1 MVRDTPPTTVFPTDG
16 PIPADAMVGRVR
28 DVARLAEAIRQG
40 SNQIVGGPRRT
51 GKTTV
56 CRAAVS
62 SLAAAGHYTV
72 SIDLFEL
79 NDLAE
84 LADIVVRRAVANRP
98 ALRRAISQVRG
109 VGRSA
114 RDLLVLAPVLRLR
127 QELGTEIDLAFG
139 ARGAA
144 VSAESRFDAALAF
157 VCRLAEVDGK
167 RLVLYVDE
175 AQELGEH
182 NHPFGDPDRITK
194 RMRSIL
200 QDAPHVVTLFS
211 GSQEHLLRD
220 LFTPRQRA
228 FYGWAGWMRLGAIT
242 ADEWGAGLRPR
253 FARIGLSVTATG
265 LGRLVG
271 MGEGHPRTTMLLAQ
285 QASIEAVLEGTTTVD
300 DAVVELGWQ
309 RAMAADYALHQEI
322 GVELRAMGR
331 HVPRVAR
338 RIAQGLGPYSRGDE
352 RQYTPASVAR
362 AVEVLARS
370 GLIEQR
376 GAKGRGG
383 WVVIDPL
390 IRRFLAGV

>member
-1 MVRDTPPTTVFPTDG
+1 MPPTTVFPTDG
-16 PIPADAMVGRVR
+16 PIPADAMVGRTR
-28 DVARLAEAIRQG
+28 DVARLAEALRQG

-56 CRAAVS
+56 CRAAVR

-72 SIDLFEL
+72 GVDLFEL
-79 NDLAE
+79 GDLNE
-84 LADIVVRRAVANRP
+84 LADIVVRKAVANRP
-98 ALRRAISQVRG
+98 ALRRAIRQMRVI
-109 VGRSA
+109 GRSA
-114 RDLLVLAPVLRLR
+114 RDLLVLAPVLRLH
-127 QELGTEIDLAFG
+127 QELGMEIDIAFG
-139 ARGAA
+139 ARGTA
-144 VSAESRFDAALAF
+144 VPAEKRFDAALEF

-175 AQELGEH
+175 VQELGER

-211 GSQEHLLRD
+211 GSQEHLLAD

-228 FYGWAGWMRLGAIT
+228 FYGWAGWMRLGTIA
-242 ADEWGAGLRPR
+242 ADEWAAGLRPR
-253 FARIGLSVTATG
+253 FGRIGLSITETA
-265 LGRLVG
+265 LDRLVAR
-271 MGEGHPRTTMLLAQ
+271 GECHPRSTMLLAQ
-285 QASIEAVLEGTTTVD
+285 QASIEAVLDGTTTVD
-300 DAVVELGWQ
+300 DALVEIGWQ

-338 RIAQGLGPYSRGDE
+338 RIAQGLGPYGQSGD
-352 RQYTPASVAR
+352 QQGGPAGVAR
-362 AVEVLARS
+362 AIEALARS

-376 GAKGRGG
+376 GARGRGG
-383 WVVIDPL
+383 WVVMDPL
-390 IRRFLAGV
+390 IRHFLARA

>member
-1 MVRDTPPTTVFPTDG
+1 MIRDMPPTTVFPTDG
-16 PIPADAMVGRVR
+16 PIPAASMVGRAR
-28 DVARLAEAIRQG
+28 DVTHLIEALRQG

-51 GKTTV
+51 GKTTA

-62 SLAAAGHYTV
+62 SLTAAGHYTV
-72 SIDLFEL
+72 SVDLFEL
-79 NDLAE
+79 GDLTE
-84 LADIVVRRAVANRP
+84 FADIIIRKTVANRP
-98 ALRRAISQVRG
+98 PIRRAIGQMRLI
-109 VGRSA
+109 GRSA
-114 RDLLVLAPVLRLR
+114 RDLLVLAPVLRLH
-127 QELGTEIDLAFG
+127 QELGMEIDVAFG
-139 ARGAA
+139 AGGAA
-144 VSAESRFDAALAF
+144 VPAEERLDTALKFA
-157 VCRLAEVDGK
+157 CRLAEVDGK

-175 AQELGEH
+175 AQELGER

-228 FYGWAGWMRLGAIT
+228 FYGWAGWTRLGPIT
-242 ADEWGAGLRPR
+242 ADEWGAGLRQR
-253 FARIGLSVTATG
+253 FGPVGLGITETG
-265 LGRLVG
+265 LERLVG
-271 MGEGHPRTTMLLAQ
+271 RGEGHPRSTMLLAQ

-338 RIAQGLGPYSRGDE
+338 RIAEGLGPYGQSED
-352 RQYTPASVAR
+352 RQNTPASVAR
-362 AVEVLARS
+362 AVDVLARS

>member
-1 MVRDTPPTTVFPTDG
+1 MARTTPPTTAFPTDG
-16 PIPADAMVGRVR
+16 PIPAGAMVGRAQ
-28 DVARLAEAIRQG
+28 DVAHLVEALRQG

-56 CRAAVS
+56 CRAALR

-72 SIDLFEL
+72 DIDLFGLGDL
-79 NDLAE
+79 NE
-84 LADIVVRRAVANRP
+84 LADSLVRKAVANRP
-98 ALRRAISQVRG
+98 SIRRAIRQMRVI
-109 VGRSA
+109 GRSA
-114 RDLLVLAPVLRLR
+114 RDLLVLAPVLRLH
-127 QELGTEIDLAFG
+127 QELGVEIDVAFG

-144 VSAESRFDAALAF
+144 APSEKRFAAALQF
-157 VCRLAEVDGK
+157 TCQLAEVDGK

-175 AQELGEH
+175 AQELGER

-228 FYGWAGWMRLGAIT
+228 FYGWAGWLRLEAIT
-242 ADEWGAGLRPR
+242 ADEWRAGLRPR
-253 FARIGLSVTATG
+253 FARAGLGITDTG
-265 LGRLVG
+265 LDRLIGR
-271 MGEGHPRTTMLLAQ
+271 GEGHPRSTMLLAQ
-285 QASIEAVLEGTTTVD
+285 QATIEAAIEGSTTVD

-309 RAMAADYALHQEI
+309 RAMAADYALHQEV
-322 GVELRAMGR
+322 GVEIRAMGR
-331 HVPRVAR
+331 HVSSVAR
-338 RIAQGLGPYSRGDE
+338 RIAQGLGPYGQSED
-352 RQYTPASVAR
+352 RQNTPASVAR
-362 AVEVLARS
+362 AIEVLSRS

-390 IRRFLAGV
+390 IRHFLAR